1 MLLKWGVVLAAVAF
15 RSWQGP
21 RLGLERR
28 DCLTFGVFAVV
39 FGRIGMLLPG
49 LLPPGGE
56 AVLLGDAPL
65 RPSLAGGI
73 AGAAV
78 GALLFFLL
86 FGRNLAA
93 YAALYLPLLP
103 LLWWWAGGGGVAG
116 MRCTGADSAV
126 LCRTEHAPGRAGAA
140 SCASDGGREG
150 RSGSAAYFLRIRRI
164 NIHAE

>member
-1 MLLKWGVVLAAVAF
+1 MLLRWGVVLAAVAL

-28 DCLTFGVFAVV
+28 DCLTFGVFTVV

-65 RPSLAGGI
+65 HPSLAGGI

-78 GALLFFLL
+78 GALLFSCYLGGIWRRMRRCISPCCRCSGGGP
-86 FGRNLAA
+86 GRRRGG
-93 YAALYLPLLP
+93 YALY
-103 LLWWWAGGGGVAG
+103 
-116 MRCTGADSAV
+116 RC
-126 LCRTEHAPGRAGAA
+126 
-140 SCASDGGREG
+140 
-150 RSGSAAYFLRIRRI
+150 
-164 NIHAE
+164 

>member
-1 MLLKWGVVLAAVAF
+1 MLLWWSGVVAAEAGRV
-15 RSWQGP
+15 RQGTRP
-21 RLGLERR
+21 RVGRR
-28 DCLTFGVFAVV
+28 ACLTFGVFTVV

-65 RPSLAGGI
+65 HPSLAGGI

-86 FGRNLAA
+86 FGRDLSA

-103 LLWWWAGGGGVAG
+103 LLWWWAGEAG
-116 MRCTGADSAV
+116 WQVCAVQVLILLFCAGRNMRPAGLALLLALLTAAWRGAAV
-126 LCRTEHAPGRAGAA
+126 LLHIFYG
-140 SCASDGGREG
+140 
-150 RSGSAAYFLRIRRI
+150 
-164 NIHAE
+164 

>member
-1 MLLKWGVVLAAVAF
+1 MLLKWGVVLTAVAF

-28 DCLTFGVFAVV
+28 DCLTFGVFTVV

-65 RPSLAGGI
+65 HPSLAGGI

-78 GALLFFLL
+78 GALLFSC
-86 FGRNLAA
+86 
-93 YAALYLPLLP
+93 YLGGICRRMRRCISPLLP
-103 LLWWWAGGGGVAG
+103 LLWWWAGEAAWRICAVQVLILLFCAG
-116 MRCTGADSAV
+116 RNMRPAGLALLLALLTAAGRGAAV
-126 LCRTEHAPGRAGAA
+126 LLHIFYG
-140 SCASDGGREG
+140 
-150 RSGSAAYFLRIRRI
+150 
-164 NIHAE
+164 

>member
-39 FGRIGMLLPG
+39 FGRIGMLLPS

-103 LLWWWAGGGGVAG
+103 LLWWWAGEAG
-116 MRCTGADSAV
+116 WQVCAVQVLILLFCAGRNMRPAGLALLLALLTAAGRGAAV
-126 LCRTEHAPGRAGAA
+126 LLHIFYG
-140 SCASDGGREG
+140 
-150 RSGSAAYFLRIRRI
+150 
-164 NIHAE
+164 